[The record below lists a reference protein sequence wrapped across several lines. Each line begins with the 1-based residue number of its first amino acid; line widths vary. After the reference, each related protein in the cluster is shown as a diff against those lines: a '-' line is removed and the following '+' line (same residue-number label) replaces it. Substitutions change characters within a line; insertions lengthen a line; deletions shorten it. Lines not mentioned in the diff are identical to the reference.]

1 MPRINDVSQ
10 PDEIRRV
17 ERTDARRTEEKRSE
31 VRAESGQPSDSVE
44 LSPSARQAREMET
57 RLQEEARDIS
67 DVREDR
73 VAEVRQRLQS
83 GELDRDEVNR
93 VIADRLLEQFGI

>member
-1 MPRINDVSQ
+1 
-10 PDEIRRV
+10 
-17 ERTDARRTEEKRSE
+17 
-31 VRAESGQPSDSVE
+31 
-44 LSPSARQAREMET
+44 MET